1 MVMVSYTDVKAFT
14 DAKKEILYTVHKCSH
29 VSTCLD
35 RMLQI
40 LIAKCFVY
48 KNGNLISKDN
58 FDPYLQYRR
67 NIMILENVH
76 HETYS
81 KEISY

>member
-1 MVMVSYTDVKAFT
+1 
-14 DAKKEILYTVHKCSH
+14 
-29 VSTCLD
+29 
-35 RMLQI
+35 MLQI

-48 KNGNLISKDN
+48 KNGNLISKDKY
-58 FDPYLQYRR
+58 DPYLQYSR